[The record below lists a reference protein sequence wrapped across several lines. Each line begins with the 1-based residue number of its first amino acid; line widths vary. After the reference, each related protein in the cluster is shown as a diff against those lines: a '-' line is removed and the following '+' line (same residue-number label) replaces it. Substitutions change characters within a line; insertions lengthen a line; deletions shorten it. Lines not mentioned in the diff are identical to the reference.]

1 MEYKQFLK
9 LSNKVKQVEGDLSLR
24 EKELIDASKI
34 ITILQSKIE
43 TLEGKVGVIELKAG
57 AK

>member
-1 MEYKQFLK
+1 MEYKQLLK

-24 EKELIDASKI
+24 EQDLIEANKI
-34 ITILQSKIE
+34 ITILQGKIE

-57 AK
+57 VK